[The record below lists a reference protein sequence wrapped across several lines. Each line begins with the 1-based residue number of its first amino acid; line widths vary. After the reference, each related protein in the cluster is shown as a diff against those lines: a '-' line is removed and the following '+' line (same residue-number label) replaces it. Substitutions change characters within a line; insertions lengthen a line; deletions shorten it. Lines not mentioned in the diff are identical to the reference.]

1 MATGGLPVRPFA
13 ALREAADAVAA
24 GRYDT
29 RVPAVG
35 PPELADL
42 GRSVELMRTR
52 LAAALAAAE
61 QAEEGFRGL
70 FESSPDATLTVAADG
85 LIVMVNE
92 QAERM
97 FGYGAGELV
106 GQPVEILVPGAAR
119 EIHPRK
125 RAGYFADPVP
135 RPMGAGL
142 QLSAVAKDAREFPVE
157 ISLSSL
163 PTRNGKVATAA
174 IRDISG
180 RLAEQAERDRLRAEA
195 ERVRFARRLQQS
207 ERLESLGQL
216 VGGIAHDF
224 NNVLNVIAGY
234 TEFIAERV
242 TGLAADDSRLAAV
255 SDDIEQVRGA
265 TQRAISLTR
274 QLLIFA
280 RRDVVQNGSEPVS
293 PVP

>member
-1 MATGGLPVRPFA
+1 MDRRARDPPA
-13 ALREAADAVAA
+13 EA
-24 GRYDT
+24 
-29 RVPAVG
+29 
-35 PPELADL
+35 
-42 GRSVELMRTR
+42 
-52 LAAALAAAE
+52 
-61 QAEEGFRGL
+61 RGL
-70 FESSPDATLTVAADG
+70 FRRSGTAAD
-85 LIVMVNE
+85 
-92 QAERM
+92 
-97 FGYGAGELV
+97 
-106 GQPVEILVPGAAR
+106 
-119 EIHPRK
+119 
-125 RAGYFADPVP
+125 
-135 RPMGAGL
+135 GAGL

-195 ERVRFARRLQQS
+195 ERARFARRLQQS